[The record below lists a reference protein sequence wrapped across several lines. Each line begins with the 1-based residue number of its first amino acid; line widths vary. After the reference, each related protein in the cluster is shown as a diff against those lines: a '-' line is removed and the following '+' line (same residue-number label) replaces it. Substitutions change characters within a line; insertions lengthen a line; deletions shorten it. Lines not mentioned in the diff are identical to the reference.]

1 VSDEA
6 DEAAKAGAEPEAE
19 PNVTAKPTKAKATK
33 ATKAAPAK
41 AKRSA
46 GILLY
51 DLPGDELEVLLVHP
65 GGPFWARKD
74 LGAWSIPKGE
84 YGDDEDPRAAALR
97 EFEEETGATLDPMPN
112 PLSDANSDSD
122 STADHDPNSNSAAVE
137 PTPPAL
143 IPLIP
148 LGDIKQ
154 RNGKIVTAWAARGS
168 FDVDKLSSNT
178 FQLEWPKGAAVREF
192 PEVDR
197 AGWFRPAEARRKL
210 VPAQAEFVD
219 RLIAALR
226 EAGHDIAD
234 PASPTESDQD
244 S

>member
-1 VSDEA
+1 VND
-6 DEAAKAGAEPEAE
+6 DTAAQ
-19 PNVTAKPTKAKATK
+19 AKPTSELKPEPRAKSR
-33 ATKAAPAK
+33 AK

-51 DLPGDELEVLLVHP
+51 ELRGDQLEVLLVHP

-74 LGAWSIPKGE
+74 LGVWSIPKGE
-84 YGDDEDPRAAALR
+84 YDDEEDPRAAALR
-97 EFEEETGATLDPMPN
+97 EFEEETGSKLEVSQDP
-112 PLSDANSDSD
+112 DA
-122 STADHDPNSNSAAVE
+122 E
-137 PTPPAL
+137 PGPPD
-143 IPLIP
+143 LIP

-154 RNGKIVTAWAARGS
+154 RNGKLVTAWAAPGS
-168 FDVDKLSSNT
+168 FDLDTLSSNT
-178 FQLEWPKGAAVREF
+178 FRLEWPKGTGVREF

-226 EAGHDIAD
+226 ESGHEVAD
-234 PASPTESDQD
+234 LAPDAE
-244 S
+244 